1 MIRVLPPVLAV
12 VVAFVGL
19 AAPASAQEESAE
31 APARLF
37 DGLGAVEFQITTDS
51 EASQTYF
58 DQGLRLAYGFWRSEA
73 RRSFEAAIDRDPEA
87 PMAYWGKAFT
97 YGPYL
102 NNGGPSA
109 DELETAYAAIQV
121 ALELKDRGSDKER
134 AFIEA
139 LAARFDEDPEV
150 ERQPLDDAYWTA
162 MREVAR
168 QFPDDLDAVTLAAAA
183 YMNTTRWDYWT
194 KAGQPKTPETDQFV
208 AMIESVL
215 ARNPDH
221 SGAIHYYIHAVE
233 ASANPDRAVPY
244 ADRLG
249 PVASGIAHLV
259 HMPSHVYIRVGEYEK
274 AAESNRLAAI
284 RDEAYISDADLR
296 SRYPIG
302 SYLHNVEFQWSAASL
317 DGQKRTAI
325 ETAEKL
331 FHKVVEL
338 TPVERRGYGA
348 QRRMSARLF
357 AYVRFG
363 EWDQALGVPEPPEGE
378 LFSAAMWHYAR
389 GISLVGKRDLVGART
404 ELAALDEL
412 LEDGDVLNENV
423 TSIAA
428 NALAGE
434 LAAQEGRVAEAVEHL
449 ERAVQLQDDL
459 RYSEPP
465 PWYYPVRQS
474 LGAVLL
480 DAGRAAEAETVYR
493 RDVEV
498 QRDSGW
504 GLFGLLQS
512 LRAQGKMAEAA
523 DVERRFR
530 AVWAKADT
538 ILTASR
544 FQ

>member
-1 MIRVLPPVLAV
+1 MIRVLTPTIA
-12 VVAFVGL
+12 VAFVGL
-19 AAPASAQEESAE
+19 MPVYAQQEPAES
-31 APARLF
+31 PARLF
-37 DGLGAVEFQITTDS
+37 EGTGSIEFSITTDS
-51 EASQTYF
+51 EASQTHF
-58 DQGLRLAYGFWRSEA
+58 NQGLRLAYGFWWSEA
-73 RRSFEAAIDRDPEA
+73 KRSFEAAIDGDPEA
-87 PMAYWGKAFT
+87 PMAYWGKAFA

-102 NNGGPSA
+102 NNGRPSA
-109 DELETAYAAIQV
+109 DDLDTAYEAIQI

-139 LAARFDEDPEV
+139 LATRFDEDPKV
-150 ERQPLDDAYWTA
+150 ERQPLDDAYWAA

-215 ARNPDH
+215 ARNPNH
-221 SGAIHYYIHAVE
+221 TGAIHYYIHAVE

-249 PVASGIAHLV
+249 PGASGIAHLV

-296 SRYPIG
+296 SRYPTG
-302 SYLHNVEFQWSAASL
+302 SYLHNVEFRWSAASF

-338 TPVERRGYGA
+338 TPVDRRGYGA

-357 AYVRFG
+357 AYIRFG
-363 EWDQALGVPEPPEGE
+363 EWDQALRVAEPPAGE
-378 LFSAAMWHYAR
+378 LFSIAMWHYAR
-389 GISLVGKRDLVGART
+389 GISLVGKRDFGGARS
-404 ELAALDEL
+404 ELATLDGLIEA
-412 LEDGDVLNENV
+412 GDVLNENV

-434 LAAQEGRVAEAVEHL
+434 LAAQAGRVAVAVEHL
-449 ERAVQLQDDL
+449 ERAVELQDGL
-459 RYSEPP
+459 RYAEPP

-480 DAGRAAEAETVYR
+480 DAGRASDAETVYR

-498 QRDSGW
+498 QRDNGW

-512 LRAQGKMAEAA
+512 LRAQGKTAEAA
-523 DVERRFR
+523 EVERRFR
-530 AVWAKADT
+530 DVWAKADT
-538 ILTASR
+538 VLTASR